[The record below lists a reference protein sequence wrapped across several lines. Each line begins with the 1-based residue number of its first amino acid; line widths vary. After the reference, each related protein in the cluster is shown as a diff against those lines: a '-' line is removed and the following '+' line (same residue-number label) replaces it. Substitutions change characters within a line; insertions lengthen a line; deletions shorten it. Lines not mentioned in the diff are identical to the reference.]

1 MGRRK
6 LLPPPPVIERLPR
19 RRGPHLEDGM
29 TDQQLRFCDR
39 VAEGLSLTEAYRSCY
54 VTDNMKPATIHTKA
68 SQLFGREQIRTRVER
83 IREDKRRGSLH
94 DAGRALDFALTRL
107 QHEASNAEQ
116 PAARIRAVE
125 LIMKHHG
132 LLSDTPRDTPD
143 PHAGMDAA
151 TLRREIQERLL
162 SALGPVV
169 DNDTGYT
176 ELESSQDDDET
187 DDVTEYESDMDE
199 TDDVTSET

>member
-6 LLPPPPVIERLPR
+6 LLPPPPVIERVPR

-29 TDQQLRFCDR
+29 TDQQLKFCDK
-39 VAEGLSLTEAYRSCY
+39 VAEGVSLTEAYRTCY
-54 VTDNMKPATIHTKA
+54 VTDYMKPATIYNKA
-68 SQLFGREQIRTRVER
+68 SQLFARNEIRERVER
-83 IREDKRRGSLH
+83 IREKKREGSLH
-94 DAGRALDFALTRL
+94 DASRALDFALTRL

-151 TLRREIQERLL
+151 SLRREIQERLL

-169 DNDTGYT
+169 DDDTGYT
-176 ELESSQDDDET
+176 ELESSHNDNET
-187 DDVTEYESDMDE
+187 DDVTEYELNVDE
-199 TDDVTSET
+199 TDDVTPET